1 MVLSLDKGERG
12 KKQPKGI
19 EEVKASQPENRFDI
33 DNLNKTANHQDI
45 KPKRGKG
52 RPRKNKS
59 TKMIRVSDEAVDII
73 NAYKQAT
80 GQESQDDAIIDVFR
94 RYVIDSGLMEI
105 GQKQVFD
112 LLLDVKK
119 AKDNFYKDRN

>member
-33 DNLNKTANHQDI
+33 DNLNKAANHQDI
-45 KPKRGKG
+45 KPKRGTG

>member
-33 DNLNKTANHQDI
+33 DNLNKAANHQDI

-80 GQESQDDAIIDVFR
+80 GQYHYLSEKCKLNHKMMPSSMFSED
-94 RYVIDSGLMEI
+94 M
-105 GQKQVFD
+105 
-112 LLLDVKK
+112 LLTVD
-119 AKDNFYKDRN
+119 